1 MMRTKSGN
9 CMAFLLQSVSQRRHE
24 IAITRGTGN
33 APMKPIR
40 KFYFIRGR
48 AMRRSIAMFGIARF
62 PRGAVQQ

>member
-1 MMRTKSGN
+1 MRGKSGN
-9 CMAFLLQSVSQRRHE
+9 CMAFILQSVSQRRHE
-24 IAITRGTGN
+24 IAIKRSTGN
-33 APMKPIR
+33 AAMKPLR